1 MKHPYDHLASLD
13 PVFKKLINQHGRPDP
28 FHWGWAAD
36 RPHADA
42 FRVLLLQIVSQHVS
56 TTRSFQLFDRLEQAA
71 GGIDPQRILTL
82 GTTNLGLPTRKAD
95 AATALAQAT
104 ADDTIDLDDLPDD
117 DTEAQRLLTALPGI
131 GPWSAHM
138 FLLGYAHRPD
148 ILPAGDFG
156 IRRAVADAWAID
168 PLPSPAAVARRG
180 LAWSPY
186 RSYAA
191 ALLWTSVLNPATDE
205 QGEWLG
211 KRAAAR
217 AADHDGCL

>member
-1 MKHPYDHLASLD
+1 VTRPYEHLASVD
-13 PVFKKLINQHGRPDP
+13 AVFTTLISQHGRPDP

-56 TTRSFQLFDRLEQAA
+56 TARSFQLFDRLDRAA
-71 GGIDPQRILTL
+71 GGIDPQRILGL
-82 GTTNLGLPTRKAD
+82 GPTGLADVGLPPQKAI
-95 AATALAQAT
+95 AATALAQGMT
-104 ADDTIDLDDLPDD
+104 DGTVDLENLSEDDTRA
-117 DTEAQRLLTALPGI
+117 ERQLTALPGI

-148 ILPAGDFG
+148 ILPSGDFG
-156 IRRAVADAWAID
+156 IRRAVANAWGID

-191 ALLWTSVLNPATDE
+191 ALLWTSVLTPATDE
-205 QGEWLG
+205 HGEWLG
-211 KRAAAR
+211 KRAAAGS
-217 AADHDGCL
+217 ADTA